1 MPGIGE
7 FISLIGFLPQKKTVI
22 DYYEPVHFPVTQ
34 YQTVEE
40 LLKCSEEATKT
51 AGEEYGINIFDLS
64 VCMKALPLAWKY
76 PDQYSKH
83 IFPGPFHI
91 KMNFIGM
98 LTKKKARG
106 SGYAEILIEAKLV
119 TSGTLVSV
127 LSGKA
132 YSKALFNLKAVVE
145 ALERLLFEF
154 FVKEKDNEIRPEA
167 LLNLINACS
176 SSSCREQLDKTLQKE
191 SVIHITNKY
200 EEFQKKVPDGHLG
213 KMAQF

>member
-1 MPGIGE
+1 MPGIGG
-7 FISLIGFLPQKKTVI
+7 FISLIGSFPQKTTMI
-22 DYYEPVHFPVTQ
+22 DYYEPVHFQITQ
-34 YQTVEE
+34 YETVEE
-40 LLKCSEEATKT
+40 LLKRSEEATK
-51 AGEEYGINIFDLS
+51 AVGQEYLINTFDLG

-76 PDQYSKH
+76 PGQYSKH
-83 IFPGPFHI
+83 IIFPGPFHT

-106 SGYAEILIEAKLV
+106 SGYSEILIEAKLA

-176 SSSCREQLDKTLQKE
+176 SSSCREQLDNALQDE
-191 SVIHITNKY
+191 SVTHITNKY
-200 EEFQKKVPDGHLG
+200 EEF
-213 KMAQF
+213 

>member
-1 MPGIGE
+1 MPNIGG
-7 FISLIGFLPQKKTVI
+7 FISLIGLLPQKKTMT
-22 DYYEPVHFPVTQ
+22 DFYEPVHFPITQ
-34 YQTVEE
+34 YETVEE
-40 LLKCSEEATKT
+40 LLSRSVEATKT
-51 AGEEYGINIFDLS
+51 VRQEYVINTFDLG
-64 VCMKALPLAWKY
+64 VCVKALPLVCKY

-83 IFPGPFHI
+83 IIFPGPFHT

-145 ALERLLFEF
+145 ALELLLFEVF
-154 FVKEKDNEIRPEA
+154 AKENDIEIRPEA

-176 SSSCREQLDKTLQKE
+176 SSSCREQLDKALQDE
-191 SVIHITNKY
+191 SVTRIPNK
-200 EEFQKKVPDGHLG
+200 
-213 KMAQF
+213 